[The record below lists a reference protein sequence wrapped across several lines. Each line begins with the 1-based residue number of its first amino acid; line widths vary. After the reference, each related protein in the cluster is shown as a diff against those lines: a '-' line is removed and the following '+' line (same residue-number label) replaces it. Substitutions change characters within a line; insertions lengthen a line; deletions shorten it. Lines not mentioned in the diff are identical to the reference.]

1 MTRTIGD
8 RQDNQGRQLKRWAS
22 VSTANGT
29 PQWLRAALY
38 HVRDHHEAL
47 LRPLKVLT
55 REPQRVREATPE
67 EERVLVRS
75 GAMTIARCYY
85 TALSAVCMRRDRA
98 HSNALIDLRNRQI
111 AFPTKRHRVDPNHA
125 GNPTVDRCRKSR
137 FCTRQLLTL
146 FSPLLAAK
154 GAARATMAM
163 NGIL

>member
-22 VSTANGT
+22 ASTANGT

-67 EERVLVRS
+67 EERVLVRH
-75 GAMTIARCYY
+75 
-85 TALSAVCMRRDRA
+85 RRDDYRPMFLHGVVSGMHETRPCTLQCA
-98 HSNALIDLRNRQI
+98 DRLEESADRISDQTTSRRPQPRWEPNR
-111 AFPTKRHRVDPNHA
+111 
-125 GNPTVDRCRKSR
+125 
-137 FCTRQLLTL
+137 
-146 FSPLLAAK
+146 
-154 GAARATMAM
+154 
-163 NGIL
+163 